1 MVKVISVFKE
11 TEETELGVFDSQKDA
26 LLAIANDIEWE
37 EGDDPHDYVFRI
49 EECDEDY
56 EEPAD
61 IDDDCGFDPYC
72 GCYTYDC
79 QGVATMRDLFKIV
92 VWFFV
97 INFSICNSV
106 WTEPVSYWWIIE
118 IIVLIISILM
128 VDKPV
133 KKQYYNYRKKK
144 REVNKMKIYVFDTI
158 NGVVI
163 RKAAKS
169 IDEAIAWFK
178 ETYPTRAFS
187 CVYEQQTQEK

>member
-1 MVKVISVFKE
+1 MVKLISVFKG
-11 TEETELGVFDSQKDA
+11 TEETELGIFDSQKDA
-26 LLAIANDIEWE
+26 LLVIANDIEWE
-37 EGDDPHDYVFRI
+37 EGDNPHDYVFRI

-79 QGVATMRDLFKIV
+79 QGVATMRDLLKVV

-97 INFSICNSV
+97 INFSICNHI
-106 WTEPVSYWWIIE
+106 WTEPVSYWWVIE

-133 KKQYYNYRKKK
+133 KKQYYNYRK
-144 REVNKMKIYVFDTI
+144 
-158 NGVVI
+158 
-163 RKAAKS
+163 RKERYS
-169 IDEAIAWFK
+169 L
-178 ETYPTRAFS
+178 
-187 CVYEQQTQEK
+187 

>member
-1 MVKVISVFKE
+1 MVKLISIFKGTDE
-11 TEETELGVFDSQKDA
+11 MELGVFDSQKDA
-26 LLAIANDIEWE
+26 LLAVANDIEWE

-79 QGVATMRDLFKIV
+79 QGVATMRDLLKVV

-97 INFSICNSV
+97 INFSICNQI
-106 WTEPVSYWWIIE
+106 WTEPVSYWWVVE

-128 VDKPV
+128 VDKPT
-133 KKQYYNYRKKK
+133 KKQYYNYRK
-144 REVNKMKIYVFDTI
+144 
-158 NGVVI
+158 
-163 RKAAKS
+163 RK
-169 IDEAIAWFK
+169 ER
-178 ETYPTRAFS
+178 YPL
-187 CVYEQQTQEK
+187 